1 MEFEKLQHD
10 VSEWILNWVSQY
22 NETLK
27 KVPCPFARNAL
38 TSKKI
43 DWATASDETSLE
55 SLLTLLATNGLSNE
69 VLIVGMSRES
79 ITPTKL
85 SSLIKNINTTLLM
98 PQNIVALEDHP
109 DDHEIINGETM
120 NQGNWVLVLIQEL
133 DKINQASKILEKQ
146 GYYDNWSKESYDDVV
161 SWRFNQAI

>member
-1 MEFEKLQHD
+1 MEFEKFKND

-38 TSKKI
+38 ISKKI
-43 DWATASDETSLE
+43 DWATASNETNLE
-55 SLLTLLATNGLSNE
+55 SILKLLAMNGLSND
-69 VLIVGMSRES
+69 VLIVGMPRES
-79 ITPTKL
+79 ITPAKL
-85 SSLIKNINTTLLM
+85 SNLIKNLNTTILM
-98 PQNIVALEDHP
+98 PHNIVALEDHP
-109 DDHEIINGETM
+109 DDYEIINGEKM

-146 GYYDNWSKESYDDVV
+146 GYYNNWPKEAFDDVV
-161 SWRFNQAI
+161 SWRLQWS